1 MDAFSQLVEVT
12 RDLEQKT
19 NPGRHLHVGREML
32 VRAEYHLFHQVS
44 GNNSETPLIE
54 GGYFG
59 KNYSNALQCL
69 ANLITSIEV
78 DINLEAI
85 KNGKKPPY
93 RISFKH

>member
-1 MDAFSQLVEVT
+1 MDAFSKLVET
-12 RDLEQKT
+12 TKDLEQKT
-19 NPGRHLHVGREML
+19 NPGRHLDAGREIL

-44 GNNSETPLIE
+44 GSNKETPLIE

-69 ANLITSIEV
+69 ANLITLIEV
-78 DINLEAI
+78 ELNLEAI
-85 KNGKKPPY
+85 KSGKKPPY